1 MEEQAEAALIRTS
14 LIGGRITDRVKSIK
28 EVDAITFVE
37 MLEVL
42 FIIL

>member
-1 MEEQAEAALIRTS
+1 MEEQAEAALIRAS
-14 LIGGRITDRVKSIK
+14 LIGGRITDRVKAIK